1 MKTPRC
7 PLCGEEFLLNG
18 TLLKFISYQVIPINE
33 KQGV

>member
-7 PLCGEEFLLNG
+7 PLRGEEFLLNG